1 MIPVYDS
8 WDWFAS
14 LIPLL
19 VVLVPLAALVRPPWA
34 RHALFALAGLYL
46 LALIAPRLALVHL
59 AIWLVVAA
67 LVPLVAATGERRS
80 GVPMLWAAL
89 AVVLAPMVAWKLWP
103 IDFVVEMN
111 VWANR
116 PFRWFDTTRAIEF
129 NAPIVTAIGLSFST
143 FRAADLLIKSSL
155 GLIPRRT
162 PGQVLAYGLFPPL
175 QVVGPIAEYGEL
187 SKTLDA
193 PVPVDH
199 TRALRG
205 GLLLL
210 SGLVKVFVFAYLL
223 SWSGDV
229 FALYADNPAW
239 RLWVALAAFAVF
251 FYVNFAGYSDLAI
264 GAGHLLG
271 ADLRPNFANPYGQTN
286 PSAFWNSWHISLTRF
301 LRANVFT
308 PLVAGRP
315 QRQYPATLLLMVLIG
330 LWHSVTWASLAF
342 GVYHG
347 VSLIVHRIVERRR
360 RPSTAPALRY
370 LKPVAVFVWWA
381 LSLPLLQLGLGS
393 ALEFYAALVGVKP

>member
-1 MIPVYDS
+1 MTVAARA
-8 WDWFAS
+8 FA
-14 LIPLL
+14 LL
-19 VVLVPLAALVRPPWA
+19 ALCLAPLAAEAQGRGQQTRCEFTSERFRTDSTAAGSVI
-34 RHALFALAGLYL
+34 FLAGNVVIRCPARRITVRGDSAERYPDRDFVIGH
-46 LALIAPRLALVHL
+46 AVYDEPRLHVESDFLNHFTADER
-59 AIWLVVAA
+59 VVA
-67 LVPLVAATGERRS
+67 VGNVRATLPNG
-80 GVPMLWAAL
+80 
-89 AVVLAPMVAWKLWP
+89 
-103 IDFVVEMN
+103 
-111 VWANR
+111 
-116 PFRWFDTTRAIEF
+116 
-129 NAPIVTAIGLSFST
+129 ST
-143 FRAADLLIKSSL
+143 L
-155 GLIPRRT
+155 
-162 PGQVLAYGLFPPL
+162 
-175 QVVGPIAEYGEL
+175 VGPIAEYGEL
-187 SKTLDA
+187 SKPLDA

-393 ALEFYAALVGVKP
+393 ALDFYAALVGVKP